1 MKVWV
6 FHAHAFTQTTNDMK
20 KLPKQVRIS
29 ETRAY
34 QLSTNPSVLI
44 EVQLFDIDFYP
55 EVSAETLAFIA
66 KLSIKDGNYTFMYD
80 CYNDGQ
86 GGSTT
91 ISPNYVN
98 SFPSDIKQCQEMLRR
113 WNAYLSTQRDDNFYA
128 VAEQM
133 GWKVDNNRRVVRKS
147 AESEVSNLLA
157 EWCDKHHL

>member
-1 MKVWV
+1 MSLSCSYL
-6 FHAHAFTQTTNDMK
+6 HTNNFDMK
-20 KLPKQVRIS
+20 KLPKQTRIS

-34 QLSTNPSVLI
+34 QLSPKPSDKI
-44 EVQLFDIDFYP
+44 EAQLFDIDFYP

-66 KLSIKDGNYTFMYD
+66 KLSIKDGDYTFMYD

-113 WNAYLSTQRDDNFYA
+113 WNAYLSTQRDDKFYE

-133 GWKVDNNRRVVRKS
+133 GWNVDNNRRVVRKS
-147 AESEVSNLLA
+147 AESEVNNLLA
-157 EWCDKHHL
+157 EWCEKHHL

>member
-1 MKVWV
+1 
-6 FHAHAFTQTTNDMK
+6 MK
-20 KLPKQVRIS
+20 KLTKQDRIS
-29 ETRAY
+29 ETRSY

-44 EVQLFDIDFYP
+44 EAQLFDIDFYP
-55 EVSAETLAFIA
+55 EVSEETLAFIA
-66 KLSIKDGNYTFMYD
+66 KLSIKDGDYTFMYD
-80 CYNDGQ
+80 CYNDGH

>member
-1 MKVWV
+1 
-6 FHAHAFTQTTNDMK
+6 MK
-20 KLPKQVRIS
+20 KLPKQARIS

-34 QLSTNPSVLI
+34 QLSPKPSDKI
-44 EVQLFDIDFYP
+44 EAQLFDIDFYP

-66 KLSIKDGNYTFMYD
+66 KLCIKDGDYTFMYD

-113 WNAYLSTQRDDNFYA
+113 WNSYLSTQRDDKFYE

-133 GWKVDNNRRVVRKS
+133 GWNVDNNRRVVRKS
-147 AESEVSNLLA
+147 AESEVNNLLA
-157 EWCDKHHL
+157 EWCEKHHL

>member
-1 MKVWV
+1 
-6 FHAHAFTQTTNDMK
+6 MK
-20 KLPKQVRIS
+20 KLPKQARKS

-34 QLSTNPSVLI
+34 QLSPKPSDKI
-44 EVQLFDIDFYP
+44 EAQLFDIDFYP
-55 EVSAETLAFIA
+55 EVCAETLAFIA
-66 KLSIKDGNYTFMYD
+66 KLSIKDGDYTFMYD

-113 WNAYLSTQRDDNFYA
+113 WNAYLSTQRDDKFYE

-133 GWKVDNNRRVVRKS
+133 GWNVDNNRRVVRKS
-147 AESEVSNLLA
+147 AESEVNNLLA
-157 EWCDKHHL
+157 EWCEKHHL